1 MYTAVWYIPAVPHPW
16 IGSFL
21 PRASFSPTSSLSPPT
36 PLNFTH
42 TLLST
47 LSSLYTIYS
56 LVQFTKMSSQDD
68 QSSTNYK
75 EAFSLFDKRGT
86 GKVAIESLGDLL
98 RACGQNPTLSEISDL
113 EKNIGGDCTCIPVV
127 LGRDLGLT
135 GTSRLRCLLQS
146 AEPPEWL
153 P

>member
-1 MYTAVWYIPAVPHPW
+1 M
-16 IGSFL
+16 
-21 PRASFSPTSSLSPPT
+21 RAPFQSELASCRSPPVSAE
-36 PLNFTH
+36 F
-42 TLLST
+42 
-47 LSSLYTIYS
+47 
-56 LVQFTKMSSQDD
+56 
-68 QSSTNYK
+68 K

-113 EKNIGGDCTCIPVV
+113 EKNIGGDCMCVPVV
-127 LGRDLGLT
+127 LLGKIQANRC
-135 GTSRLRCLLQS
+135 SRLRCLLQS